1 MAKKKGTKNI
11 KDKKD
16 KVKKP
21 AYRIHKAYKIE
32 GDKST
37 SKNKTCPK
45 CGSGVFMA
53 KHKDR
58 WTCGKCT
65 YMEKI

>member
-1 MAKKKGTKNI
+1 MAKKGA
-11 KDKKD
+11 KDKKTKE

-21 AYRIHKAYKIE
+21 AYRIHKVYQIE
-32 GDKST
+32 GDKIS

-45 CGSGVFMA
+45 CGKDVFMA

-58 WTCGKCT
+58 WTCGKCA

>member
-1 MAKKKGTKNI
+1 MAKPI
-11 KDKKD
+11 KKD
-16 KVKKP
+16 AKKTKKP
-21 AYRIHKAYKIE
+21 AYKIHNVYNVSGDKIE
-32 GDKST
+32 

-58 WTCGKCT
+58 WTCGKCK

>member
-1 MAKKKGTKNI
+1 MVNKGG
-11 KDKKD
+11 KDKKTKG

-21 AYRIHKAYKIE
+21 GYKIHKAYKLE
-32 GDKST
+32 GDKIV

-45 CGSGVFMA
+45 CGAGVFMA

-58 WTCGKCT
+58 WTCGKCA
-65 YMEKI
+65 YMEKSQ